1 MLTLSARLCCWARLK
16 QQRILFFSYTPH
28 RWRSRV
34 AASGWSKRSSGR
46 HTRAATLQRQ
56 HVAVRPWCPPGG
68 RARVCVC
75 VSVYW
80 SVASQLTR
88 LIEQCTA
95 LLGNGCDTGLS
106 RRLTAMIQKKP
117 RALRRPHAAK
127 PCASGR
133 LALPTAKRHQ
143 RQQVPNEKT
152 SAHSQYLGRRLRAPG
167 SRIG

>member
-75 VSVYW
+75 VCLLVGSISVDEVDRTVH
-80 SVASQLTR
+80 STARQR
-88 LIEQCTA
+88 LRYGAQQTA
-95 LLGNGCDTGLS
+95 HSYDS
-106 RRLTAMIQKKP
+106 
-117 RALRRPHAAK
+117 
-127 PCASGR
+127 
-133 LALPTAKRHQ
+133 
-143 RQQVPNEKT
+143 EKT
-152 SAHSQYLGRRLRAPG
+152 SCSEASSRRKAVRFWPTRAAHCKATSAATG
-167 SRIG
+167 SE